1 MFRYIQK
8 RRIKKVIKLLSAKM
22 VKSYGSRDFFSIG
35 QVETSSKDLSKRQ
48 QQIAFA
54 LFSDPQDLNTELAPT
69 IQLLRNDV
77 SNDFFAGEDYNARDI
92 LNLLGGSGWKGG
104 RMDDDMS
111 HRMGMHSRY

>member
-1 MFRYIQK
+1 
-8 RRIKKVIKLLSAKM
+8 M

-35 QVETSSKDLSKRQ
+35 QVETSAHELSKRQ
-48 QQIAFA
+48 QQIALSLFA
-54 LFSDPQDLNTELAPT
+54 DPQDLDVELVPT

-77 SNDFFAGEDYNARDI
+77 SNDFFGGENYTARDV

-111 HRMGMHSRY
+111 HRMGMNSRY

>member
-1 MFRYIQK
+1 
-8 RRIKKVIKLLSAKM
+8 M
-22 VKSYGSRDFFSIG
+22 VQSYGSRDFFSIG
-35 QVETSSKDLSKRQ
+35 QVETSAHELSKRQ
-48 QQIAFA
+48 QQIALS
-54 LFSDPQDLNTELAPT
+54 LFTDPQDLDVELVPT

-77 SNDFFAGEDYNARDI
+77 SNDFFGGEDYTARDV

>member
-1 MFRYIQK
+1 MFRYIQR

-22 VKSYGSRDFFSIG
+22 VQSYGSRDFFSIG
-35 QVETSSKDLSKRQ
+35 QVETSSSELSKRQ
-48 QQIAFA
+48 QQIALA
-54 LFSDPQDLNTELAPT
+54 LFADPQDLDVELVPI

-77 SNDFFAGEDYNARDI
+77 SNDFFGGENYTARDI

>member
-1 MFRYIQK
+1 MFRYIQR

-35 QVETSSKDLSKRQ
+35 QVETSAHELSKRQ
-48 QQIAFA
+48 QQIALA
-54 LFSDPQDLNTELAPT
+54 LFADPQDLDVELVPT

-77 SNDFFAGEDYNARDI
+77 SNDFFGGESYTARDV

>member
-22 VKSYGSRDFFSIG
+22 VKSYGSRDFFYIG

-54 LFSDPQDLNTELAPT
+54 LFADPQELNTELAT
-69 IQLLRNDV
+69 NIQLLRKDV

>member
-1 MFRYIQK
+1 MLRYIQR

-35 QVETSSKDLSKRQ
+35 QVETSSKELSKRQ
-48 QQIAFA
+48 QQIALA
-54 LFSDPQDLNTELAPT
+54 LFVDPQDLDAELLPI
-69 IQLLRNDV
+69 IQLLINDV
-77 SNDFFAGEDYNARDI
+77 SNDFFGGESYNARDV

-111 HRMGMHSRY
+111 HRMGMNSRY

>member
-1 MFRYIQK
+1 MFRYIQR
-8 RRIKKVIKLLSAKM
+8 RRIKKVIKSLSAKM

-35 QVETSSKDLSKRQ
+35 QVETSSKDLSTRQ

-54 LFSDPQDLNTELAPT
+54 LFADPQDFNTELPT
-69 IQLLRNDV
+69 NIQLLRKDV
-77 SNDFFAGEDYNARDI
+77 SNDFFGGEEYTARDV
-92 LNLLGGSGWKGG
+92 LNLLGGCGWKGG